1 MKPYYKPK
9 PASGGR
15 SGFSLVEIAVVV
27 AVIGIL
33 IALAIPAYK
42 RSQDSTKIAAIE
54 NDLRI
59 YEQDFETFELEHKSF
74 PPSQPVAGQ
83 YPTGMADRMDDT
95 WTLPSPI
102 GGTYRWVYTTEED
115 PSERSAYIE
124 IVNSTEHP
132 IRISP
137 ERLREIDGDL
147 DDGNTAT
154 GQFVLHGLNVRY
166 YIRL

>member
-1 MKPYYKPK
+1 MV
-9 PASGGR
+9 S
-15 SGFSLVEIAVVV
+15 
-27 AVIGIL
+27 VIGIL
-33 IALAIPAYK
+33 VALAIPAYK

-59 YEQDFETFELEHKSF
+59 YEQDFDTFELENKYY

-83 YPTGMADRMDDT
+83 FPLGMEDRMPDT
-95 WTLPSPI
+95 WKAPSPI
-102 GGTYRWVYTTEED
+102 GGTYRWVYTTEEN

-124 IVNSTEHP
+124 IVNTTDNP

-137 ERLREIDGDL
+137 DRLQEIDDDM
-147 DDGNTAT
+147 DDGDTST
-154 GQFVLHGLNVRY
+154 GQFVLSGLNIRY